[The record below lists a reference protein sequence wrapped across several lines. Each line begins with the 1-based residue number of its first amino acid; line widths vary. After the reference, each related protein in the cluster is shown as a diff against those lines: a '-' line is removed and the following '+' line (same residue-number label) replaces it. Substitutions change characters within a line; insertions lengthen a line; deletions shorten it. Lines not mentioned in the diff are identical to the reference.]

1 MLRHTALAGAT
12 ALALMAT
19 AAPAATAETPGAAG
33 TKLTVKAKVT
43 PNKAGTRKNPRAVK
57 LRVRA
62 AWKHPSGVE
71 RPVVS
76 KAEAWFPRGSLYNGK
91 RFPRCA
97 KRTMNQQGT
106 DGCPK
111 RSIMGRA
118 GGLAFAD
125 DIRTKPEIVIVNGG
139 PKLAWFYT
147 TLYRPALVREPVAV
161 RIKRMRGRWAY
172 KATIRVP
179 RVLQVVAG
187 VPVALA
193 RFNAVAG
200 RGNWLATTGCPKS
213 RRWRFK
219 VRTHFMGGGSA
230 QHASSVRCRR

>member
-12 ALALMAT
+12 ALALVAI
-19 AAPAATAETPGAAG
+19 APAATAQTGAAD
-33 TKLTVKAKVT
+33 TKLTIKAKVT
-43 PNKAGTRKNPRAVK
+43 PNKAGTKKRPRPVK

-62 AWKHPSGVE
+62 AWQHPSGVE
-71 RPVVS
+71 RPVVAR
-76 KAEAWFPRGSLYNGK
+76 AEAWFPRGSLYNGG
-91 RFPRCA
+91 RHPRCS
-97 KRTMNQQGT
+97 KRTMDQRGT

-118 GGLAFAD
+118 GGLAYAD

-139 PKLAWFYT
+139 PRMVWLYT
-147 TLYRPALVREPVAV
+147 TLYRPALVREAV
-161 RIKRMRGRWAY
+161 PMRIARARGRWAY

-193 RFNAVAG
+193 RFNSLAG
-200 RGNWLATTGCPKS
+200 RGDWLATTGCPKS
-213 RRWRFK
+213 RRWPFK

-230 QHASSVRCRR
+230 QHSSSVRCRR